1 MPRSGTPVIL
11 PPSGLMSLPLQVD
24 AFRLSSRGDGLASGD
39 GLAVRPRRI
48 ALFTGNYNHIQDGVS
63 LTLNRLVRH
72 LEAHG
77 DEVMIFGPTVEK
89 PPMEHAGTFV
99 PVPSVSAP
107 GRPEYRLSVRFPRS
121 MRRQLAAFAPDLIH
135 IATPDYLGIQALR
148 WAKAHEVPVVASY
161 HTHFTAYLKYYGLG
175 LLESALWAFGRWF
188 YNQCQQ
194 VYVPSESVGDVLR
207 EHGITVPIHLWTRG
221 IERERFS
228 PAYRSEDWRAAYGF
242 RPNVP
247 VVTFVSRLVWEKGLD
262 VFAQVIEGLTKQ
274 GVAHHSLIVGDGPAR
289 EELEKRLPHAVFTGH
304 LEGEALATAYASSD
318 VFLFPSETE
327 TFGNVTLEAMA
338 SGIPTVCADAPGSR
352 SLVNDGV
359 TGFLCPP
366 RDAASFYDAVASLVQ
381 DESQRARMGTAARQA
396 ADNYDWTAI
405 MNRLRCHYAE
415 VLGSTAVLEP
425 VLAMSRPAPACQ
437 PVAAL

>member
-1 MPRSGTPVIL
+1 
-11 PPSGLMSLPLQVD
+11 MSIALQVD
-24 AFRLSSRGDGLASGD
+24 ALHPSSFGDGLAAGD

-72 LEAHG
+72 LEASG
-77 DEVMIFGPTVEK
+77 DQVMVFGPTVED

-99 PVPSVSAP
+99 PVPSISAP
-107 GRPEYRLSVRFPRS
+107 GRPEYRLSVRFPHS
-121 MRRQLAAFAPDLIH
+121 LRRQLEAFAPDLVH

-148 WAKAHEVPVVASY
+148 WAKAHDVPVVASY
-161 HTHFTAYLKYYGLG
+161 HTHFTSYLKYYGLG
-175 LLESALWAFGRWF
+175 VLESALWAFGRWF
-188 YNQCQQ
+188 YNQCAQL
-194 VYVPSESVGDVLR
+194 YVPSESVGEVLYK
-207 EHGITVPIHLWTRG
+207 HGITVPIHLWTRG

-228 PAYRSEDWRAAYGF
+228 PVHRSEDWRTAYGL
-242 RPNVP
+242 RPNIP

-262 VFAQVIEGLTKQ
+262 VYAQVIEELTDR
-274 GVAHHSLIVGDGPAR
+274 GIAHHSLVVGDGPAR
-289 EELEKRLPHAVFTGH
+289 EELEQRLPNAVFVGH

-338 SGIPTVCADAPGSR
+338 SGVPTVCADAPGSR
-352 SLVNDGV
+352 SLVKNGV

-381 DESQRARMGTAARQA
+381 DDCQRARMGTAARQS
-396 ADNYDWTAI
+396 ADNYDWGAI
-405 MNRLRCHYAE
+405 MDRLRRHYAE
-415 VLGSTAVLEP
+415 VLGTTTVLEP
-425 VLAMSRPAPACQ
+425 VLAVPRSVPTGQPA
-437 PVAAL
+437 AAL

>member
-1 MPRSGTPVIL
+1 
-11 PPSGLMSLPLQVD
+11 MSVALQVD
-24 AFRLSSRGDGLASGD
+24 ALCPSSFGDGLASGD

-72 LEAHG
+72 LEAYG
-77 DEVMIFGPTVEK
+77 DEVMIFGPTVED

-99 PVPSVSAP
+99 PVPSVAAP

-121 MRRQLAAFAPDLIH
+121 MRRQLEAFTPDLVH

-148 WAKAHEVPVVASY
+148 WAKAHDVPVVASY
-161 HTHFTAYLKYYGLG
+161 HTHFTAYLKYYRLG

-188 YNQCQQ
+188 YNQFDQ
-194 VYVPSESVGDVLR
+194 VYVPSESVGEVLY

-247 VVTFVSRLVWEKGLD
+247 IVTFVSRLVWEKGLN
-262 VFAQVIEGLTKQ
+262 VYAQVIEELTAR
-274 GVAHHSLIVGDGPAR
+274 GIVHHSLVVGDGPAR
-289 EELEKRLPHAVFTGH
+289 EELERRMPNAVFAGH
-304 LEGEALATAYASSD
+304 LEGETLATAYASSD

-381 DESQRARMGTAARQA
+381 NEGQRARMGAAARQA
-396 ADNYDWTAI
+396 ADSYDWTAI

-415 VLGSTAVLEP
+415 VLGTPPMLEP
-425 VLAMSRPAPACQ
+425 VLATPRVISGGQPA
-437 PVAAL
+437 AAL